1 MKACVSNIMMEHDEE
16 YLVFWQHQQLPKS
29 KEKRLILAIFY
40 LGGRG
45 GGECRGGFQG
55 DLNDLNRT
63 CMQDRPELGT
73 QFSSD
78 CFGSHKKLS

>member
-1 MKACVSNIMMEHDEE
+1 MMEHDEE

-45 GGECRGGFQG
+45 GGECRGGFLG
-55 DLNDLNRT
+55 DLNKT
-63 CMQDRPELGT
+63 CM
-73 QFSSD
+73 
-78 CFGSHKKLS
+78 

>member
-1 MKACVSNIMMEHDEE
+1 MDHDEE

-29 KEKRLILAIFY
+29 KEKRLILVIFY

-45 GGECRGGFQG
+45 GGECGGRFLG
-55 DLNDLNRT
+55 DLNRT

-73 QFSSD
+73 QFSLD
-78 CFGSHKKLS
+78 CFGSQKKLS